1 MRATNLAHLFTFAL
15 ALALLVTQAQ
25 AGPVAYGACQA
36 GCATLAVACY
46 STAGFLLAIPPGAGA
61 GIVLGAQPT
70 VISCNIAF
78 GTCSGAC
85 ATAFLMPTP

>member
-1 MRATNLAHLFTFAL
+1 MRIINLVHLSTLAL
-15 ALALLVTQAQ
+15 ALALLIIQAQ

-36 GCATLAVACY
+36 ACATLAVACY

-61 GIVLGAQPT
+61 AIVLGAQPAL
-70 VISCNIAF
+70 ISCNTAF

-85 ATAFLMPTP
+85 AAAFLMPVP